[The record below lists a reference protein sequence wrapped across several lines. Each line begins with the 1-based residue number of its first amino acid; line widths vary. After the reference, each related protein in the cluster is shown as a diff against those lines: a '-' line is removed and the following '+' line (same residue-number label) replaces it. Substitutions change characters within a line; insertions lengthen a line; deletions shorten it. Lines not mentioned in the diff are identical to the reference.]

1 MGKPYGFPLYFFI
14 KEVKYNKMAQIAYIK
29 SYRTLPF
36 DKEED
41 YGFYDIVYVRSSK
54 ESYNKK
60 IKDYVLKTIGGKK
73 GSDQTKLWNRIFQA
87 QAEKSIRDFYED
99 RELWLQ
105 NQGLIQGDPQTYE
118 KIMDSAVKELE
129 QNIRNHYSNLGN
141 NEEVPS
147 MSNMITKMGNVIKN
161 FKTSGQAKT
170 INELLIELK
179 EMEKK
184 INSSGLNTN
193 DLRAYLQAFDKENTT
208 GSGDKIIIVRQNGR
222 AEFQG
227 LRNTLIK
234 MSKEQITANKLSS
247 EMPRYAGELEEL
259 LVMYEQNVPESFIE
273 ENLPKKIGNIRM
285 TGKYTPT
292 KSLTGKSINA
302 GSAKPDNVFD
312 MEIDFNGK
320 RLLITIGASVKV
332 SGAQGR
338 NTRVKAHT
346 LSAKDS
352 LNNILK
358 EVYGPWLSST
368 EYQNAIYNSLILTTS
383 TNEVKMIKKN
393 IVSSYF
399 VQAWTGTNSP
409 LKEAFG
415 ISDIADIII
424 INGKPYPMYKLL
436 NNIMKEFQKAASMP
450 DNIASSMN
458 ITFEKPKDINKWVG
472 EENKP
477 NTLNAYSRS
486 DSAIN
491 ALLSKTTV
499 IFNISKNKL
508 LSMLQ

>member
-1 MGKPYGFPLYFFI
+1 MVSPLFFC
-14 KEVKYNKMAQIAYIK
+14 KGSESNKMAQVAFVK

-73 GSDQTKLWNRIFQA
+73 GSDETKLWNRIFQA
-87 QAEKSIRDFYED
+87 QAEESIKNFYKD

-105 NQGLIQGDPQTYE
+105 NQGLIQGDQQTYE

-129 QNIRNHYSNLGN
+129 QNIRNHYSNLGDN
-141 NEEVPS
+141 KVVPS
-147 MSNMITKMGNVIKN
+147 MSNMITAMGNVIKE

-170 INELLIELK
+170 INDLLTEVA

-184 INSSGLNTN
+184 INDSGINAD
-193 DLRAYLQAFDKENTT
+193 DLQNYLQAFNKENTT
-208 GSGDKIIIVRQNGR
+208 SLGDKLIIVRQNGQV
-222 AEFQG
+222 AFQG
-227 LRNTLIK
+227 LRNNLNQMRNI
-234 MSKEQITANKLSS
+234 QITASKLSS

-259 LVMYEQNVPESFIE
+259 LVAYEQNIPESFIE
-273 ENLPKKIGNIRM
+273 ENIPKKIGNIRM

-292 KSLTGKSINA
+292 KNLTGKSINA
-302 GSAKPDNVFD
+302 GNAKPDNVFD
-312 MEIDFNGK
+312 MEIDLNGK
-320 RLLITIGASVKV
+320 RLLITIGASIKI
-332 SGAQGR
+332 SGAQGK

-352 LNNILK
+352 LKNILK
-358 EVYGPWLSST
+358 EVYGPWLSNT
-368 EYQNAIYNSLILTTS
+368 EYQNAIYNSLVLTTS
-383 TNEVKMIKKN
+383 TNEVKMIKKD
-393 IVSSYF
+393 IISSYF
-399 VQAWTGTNSP
+399 IQAWTGTNSP

-415 ISDIADIII
+415 ISDMADIII
-424 INGKPYPMYKLL
+424 INSKPYPMYKLL

-450 DNIASSMN
+450 DNITSSMN
-458 ITFEKPKDINKWVG
+458 ITFEKPKDLNKWVG
-472 EENKP
+472 KENKP

-486 DSAIN
+486 DSAID

-508 LSMLQ
+508 LNMLQ

>member
-1 MGKPYGFPLYFFI
+1 
-14 KEVKYNKMAQIAYIK
+14 MAQIAYVK

-73 GSDQTKLWNRIFQA
+73 GSVETKAWNLAFQLK
-87 QAEKSIRDFYED
+87 AENSIKEFYED
-99 RELWLQ
+99 RKLWLQ
-105 NQGLIQGDPQTYE
+105 NQGLIQGDRQTYE
-118 KIMDSAVKELE
+118 NIMDNAVKELE
-129 QNIRNHYSNLGN
+129 QNIRNHYSNIGSK
-141 NEEVPS
+141 EEVPS
-147 MSNMITKMGNVIKN
+147 TSSMITAMGNVIKD

-170 INELLIELK
+170 INDLLVK
-179 EMEKK
+179 VREMETK
-184 INSSGLNTN
+184 INNSGLNTD
-193 DLRAYLQAFDKENTT
+193 DLQNYLQAFNKENTT
-208 GSGDKIIIVRQNGR
+208 GSGDKLIVVRQNGR

-234 MSKEQITANKLSS
+234 MSKEQITASKLSS

-259 LVMYEQNVPESFIE
+259 LVMYEQNIPDSFIE
-273 ENLPKKIGNIRM
+273 ENLPKKIGNMRM

-312 MEIDFNGK
+312 MEIDLNGK
-320 RLLITIGASVKV
+320 RLLITIGASIKV
-332 SGAQGR
+332 SGTQGR

-352 LNNILK
+352 LKDILEK
-358 EVYGPWLSST
+358 IYGVGLDA
-368 EYQNAIYNSLILTTS
+368 EYQNAIYNSLVLTSS
-383 TNEVKMIKKN
+383 TNEIKMIKKN
-393 IVSSYF
+393 IISSYF
-399 VQAWTGTNSP
+399 VQAWTGANSP
-409 LKEAFG
+409 LKEALG
-415 ISDIADIII
+415 ISDMADIII

-436 NNIMKEFQKAASMP
+436 NNIMKEFQKASDMP
-450 DNIASSMN
+450 DNVISSMN

-472 EENKP
+472 KENKP

>member
-1 MGKPYGFPLYFFI
+1 
-14 KEVKYNKMAQIAYIK
+14 MAQVAFVK

-73 GSDQTKLWNRIFQA
+73 GSDETKLWNRIFQA
-87 QAEKSIRDFYED
+87 QAEESIKNFYKD

-105 NQGLIQGDPQTYE
+105 NQGLIQGDQQTYE

-129 QNIRNHYSNLGN
+129 QNIRNHYSNLGD
-141 NEEVPS
+141 NEVVPS
-147 MSNMITKMGNVIKN
+147 MSNMITAMGDVIKK

-170 INELLIELK
+170 ITDLLTEVAK
-179 EMEKK
+179 MEKK
-184 INSSGLNTN
+184 INDSGINAD
-193 DLRAYLQAFDKENTT
+193 DLQNYLQAFNKENTT
-208 GSGDKIIIVRQNGR
+208 SLIIVRQNGQV
-222 AEFQG
+222 AFQG
-227 LRNTLIK
+227 LRNNLNQMRNI
-234 MSKEQITANKLSS
+234 QITASKLSS

-259 LVMYEQNVPESFIE
+259 LVAYEQNIPESFIE
-273 ENLPKKIGNIRM
+273 ENIPKKIGNIRM

-292 KSLTGKSINA
+292 KNLTGKSINA
-302 GSAKPDNVFD
+302 GNAKPDNVFD
-312 MEIDFNGK
+312 MEIDLNGK
-320 RLLITIGASVKV
+320 RLLITIGASIKV
-332 SGAQGR
+332 SGAQGK

-352 LNNILK
+352 LKNILK
-358 EVYGPWLSST
+358 EVYGPWLSNA
-368 EYQNAIYNSLILTTS
+368 EYQNAIYNSLVLTTS
-383 TNEVKMIKKN
+383 TNEVKMIKKD
-393 IVSSYF
+393 IISSYF
-399 VQAWTGTNSP
+399 IQAWTGTNSP
-409 LKEAFG
+409 LKEVFG
-415 ISDIADIII
+415 ISDMADIII

-450 DNIASSMN
+450 DNITSSMN
-458 ITFEKPKDINKWVG
+458 ITFEKPKDLNKWVG
-472 EENKP
+472 KENKP

-508 LSMLQ
+508 LNMLQ

>member
-1 MGKPYGFPLYFFI
+1 MGKPYGFPFIFFI
-14 KEVKYNKMAQIAYIK
+14 KEVKYNKMAQIAYVK

-73 GSDQTKLWNRIFQA
+73 GSVETKAWNLAFQL
-87 QAEKSIRDFYED
+87 QAENSIKKFYED

-105 NQGLIQGDPQTYE
+105 NQGLMQGDRQTYE
-118 KIMDSAVKELE
+118 NIMDNAVKELE
-129 QNIRNHYSNLGN
+129 QNIRNHYSNIGSK
-141 NEEVPS
+141 EEVPS
-147 MSNMITKMGNVIKN
+147 TSSMITAMGNVIKD

-170 INELLIELK
+170 INDLLAK
-179 EMEKK
+179 VGEMEAK
-184 INSSGLNTN
+184 INNSGLNTD
-193 DLRAYLQAFDKENTT
+193 DLQNYLQAFDKENTT
-208 GSGDKIIIVRQNGR
+208 SSGDKLIIVRQNGQV
-222 AEFQG
+222 AFQG
-227 LRNTLIK
+227 LKNNLNQMRNI
-234 MSKEQITANKLSS
+234 QITASKLSS

-259 LVMYEQNVPESFIE
+259 LVMYEQNIPESFIE
-273 ENLPKKIGNIRM
+273 ENLPKKIGNTRM
-285 TGKYTPT
+285 TSKYTPT

-312 MEIDFNGK
+312 MEIDLNGK
-320 RLLITIGASVKV
+320 RLLITIGASIKV
-332 SGAQGR
+332 SGTQGR

-352 LNNILK
+352 LKDILEK
-358 EVYGPWLSST
+358 IYGVGLDA
-368 EYQNAIYNSLILTTS
+368 EYQNAIYNSLVLTSS
-383 TNEVKMIKKN
+383 TNEIKMIKKN
-393 IVSSYF
+393 IISSYF

-409 LKEAFG
+409 LKEALG
-415 ISDIADIII
+415 ISDMADIII

-436 NNIMKEFQKAASMP
+436 NNIMKEFQKASDMP
-450 DNIASSMN
+450 DNVISSMN

>member
-1 MGKPYGFPLYFFI
+1 MGKPYGFPFIFFI
-14 KEVKYNKMAQIAYIK
+14 KEVKYNKMAQIAYVK

-73 GSDQTKLWNRIFQA
+73 GSVETKAWNLAFQL
-87 QAEKSIRDFYED
+87 QAENSIKKFYED

-105 NQGLIQGDPQTYE
+105 NQGLMQGDRQTYE
-118 KIMDSAVKELE
+118 NIMDNAVKELE
-129 QNIRNHYSNLGN
+129 QNIRNHYSNIGSK
-141 NEEVPS
+141 EEVPS
-147 MSNMITKMGNVIKN
+147 TSSMITAMGNVIKD
-161 FKTSGQAKT
+161 FKTSGQVKT
-170 INELLIELK
+170 INDLLTK
-179 EMEKK
+179 AREMEVK
-184 INSSGLNTN
+184 INNSGLNTD
-193 DLRAYLQAFDKENTT
+193 DLRNYLQAFNKENTT
-208 GSGDKIIIVRQNGR
+208 NSGDKLIIVRQNGR

-234 MSKEQITANKLSS
+234 MSKEQVTASKLSS

-259 LVMYEQNVPESFIE
+259 LVMYEQNIPESFIE
-273 ENLPKKIGNIRM
+273 ENLPKKIGNTRM
-285 TGKYTPT
+285 TSKYTPT

-312 MEIDFNGK
+312 MEIDLNGK
-320 RLLITIGASVKV
+320 RLLITIGASIKV
-332 SGAQGR
+332 SGTQGR

-352 LNNILK
+352 LKDILEK
-358 EVYGPWLSST
+358 IYGVGLDA
-368 EYQNAIYNSLILTTS
+368 EYQNAIYNSLVLTSS
-383 TNEVKMIKKN
+383 TNEIKMIKKN
-393 IVSSYF
+393 IISSYF

-409 LKEAFG
+409 LKEALG
-415 ISDIADIII
+415 ISDMADIII

-450 DNIASSMN
+450 DNVTSSMN